1 MKSFLVTLVIWAV
14 AFAVLWFGAHELF
27 YPPGDWIGAAL
38 VSFFFALGTG
48 GLRRARIERRDAA
61 IVARAEGA
69 PADGERVAIAGT
81 LEAIGETLHAPLSGE
96 PCLVY
101 DYSIS
106 HIPKQSSLTTT
117 SGGATKQ
124 PSPVIDHSGMAVAP
138 LIIRSNLREVR
149 ILTYPGL
156 EDFPDSELDE
166 GTAERARRYI
176 AATKFEDVGILDMPG
191 QVMKVTGNRTGSLR
205 TDWKLSPNEDLED
218 AIFKERR
225 VPLGT
230 KACVVGLYSKA
241 DNAIVPQANTGGVRL
256 IRGTRDEALASL
268 RGTTTASLIVAAL
281 FLLIPGPIV
290 YGVLTH
296 RENYFNEHNQ
306 PSVMRDRIE
315 AYIAAVNGGDLPAVR
330 KALHHGVDVNTRDTS
345 GNGVLSIAPDA
356 PTATALIEAGADIHA
371 RGNEGLTPIMMA
383 AARGRPDVVRLL
395 IAKGANVNEKNA
407 AHQMT
412 PLEFAVHNGHD
423 DVAEII
429 RKGVAQ

>member
-81 LEAIGETLHAPLSGE
+81 LEAIGEPLHAPLSGE

-106 HIPKQSSLTTT
+106 HIPKHSRLTATP
-117 SGGATKQ
+117 GDATKQ
-124 PSPVIDHSGMAVAP
+124 PSPVIDHSGMAVTP
-138 LIIRSNLREVR
+138 LVIRSNLREVR

-156 EDFPDSELDE
+156 EGFPDSELDD
-166 GTAERARRYI
+166 GTIERARRYI
-176 AATKFEDVGILDMPG
+176 AATKFEDVAILDMPG
-191 QVMKVTGNRTGSLR
+191 EVMKVTGNRTGDMR
-205 TDWKLSPNEDLED
+205 VDWKLSPHEDLED
-218 AIFKERR
+218 ALFNERR

-268 RGTTTASLIVAAL
+268 RGATTGSIIVGAL

-296 RENYFNEHNQ
+296 RENYFDEHNQ
-306 PSVMRDRIE
+306 PSVRRDRIE
-315 AYIAAVNGGDLPAVR
+315 AYLAAVNAGDVAAIQE
-330 KALHHGVDVNTRDTS
+330 ALRRGVDVNTVDS
-345 GNGVLSIAPDA
+345 V
-356 PTATALIEAGADIHA
+356 
-371 RGNEGLTPIMMA
+371 GLTPIMRA
-383 AARGRPDVVRLL
+383 AATGNPEVVRLL
-395 IAKGANVNEKNA
+395 IARGANINEMNPV
-407 AHQMT
+407 HQMT
-412 PLEFAVHNGHD
+412 PLGFAVHNGHD
-423 DVAEII
+423 EVADIL
-429 RKGVAQ
+429 RKGGAR